1 MQNWSNYTE
10 VMYANAFERVWRTDQ
25 IIIILIIVNYVRH
38 RQILCHLLS
47 AQWRSIW
54 MEPKR
59 LQLYEIWFS
68 LGQPFL
74 EFLPMVDKMWSI
86 PLDAK
91 IEHWPNSLSRW
102 KWPSFYRSQRN
113 HGPTEAMYW
122 IWAKQSKIGEL
133 TQFNWVSVISGET
146 SRNTDAKF
154 YFWKYLAEQISIFH

>member
-113 HGPTEAMYW
+113 HVLNLIENRGTELAQFPEKYPDR
-122 IWAKQSKIGEL
+122 IFEFKEIRTQSFIFG
-133 TQFNWVSVISGET
+133 
-146 SRNTDAKF
+146 NTWRSK
-154 YFWKYLAEQISIFH
+154 